1 MNDVAGFKQNSA
13 RGDQNEDRADRQMQ
27 GRQLQEDISNHT
39 NQHHHN
45 TRHQHTAKERHI
57 FAGGQHIRRAAEEH
71 QRRSAQC
78 HSDYVTH
85 SSRQVGVQNWSED
98 ISQKTGKGEC
108 GDNPGRLIRRFVGQ
122 EHQTIHTHQRQNQT
136 RRWQHQHR
144 TGSCGNRRKG
154 QRQAQQK
161 IGITQHLM
169 GAKQRCTV
177 M

>member
-1 MNDVAGFKQNSA
+1 MRGFVFCY
-13 RGDQNEDRADRQMQ
+13 
-27 GRQLQEDISNHT
+27 
-39 NQHHHN
+39 
-45 TRHQHTAKERHI
+45 TAASLIKVVIIMLIFEGKEI
-57 FAGGQHIRRAAEEH
+57 ETDTEGYLKE
-71 QRRSAQC
+71 
-78 HSDYVTH
+78 
-85 SSRQVGVQNWSED
+85 SSQWSEPLAVVIAENEG
-98 ISQKTGKGEC
+98 ISLSPEHWEVV
-108 GDNPGRLIRRFVGQ
+108 RFVRDFYLEFNTSPAIRMLVKAMANKFGEEKGNSRYLYRLFPKGQ